1 MVDDLVD
8 PNGKCKNLGPDVL
21 DVALALAADRLPVL
35 PLDPTTKRPLI
46 AGGYYSATIDRQ
58 TISRWWHKWPD
69 ALIAVATGVVSGLAA
84 LDLDARRGADLG
96 FADQFATRKHRTRSG
111 GVHLIFA
118 HVEGLRSSSG
128 KLGAGIDV
136 RAQPGCFVWWPAHGY
151 DVLNE
156 GPIATW
162 PADLI
167 EIRHQEKMGTTIVDR
182 VVPISLPPTLYQAN
196 YANKA
201 LRNRTMELIQARP
214 GTRNNTL
221 NVVTYQIG
229 RLLARGWLDR
239 TTVEQ
244 FLLFGAER
252 CGLVADDGIRS
263 VRATLESG
271 LQAGMKRPYHD
282 I

>member
-1 MVDDLVD
+1 MSDLAD
-8 PNGKCKNLGPDVL
+8 GLAKRNHADGSELL
-21 DVALALAADRLPVL
+21 RAAIALATGGSPIL
-35 PLDPTTKRPLI
+35 PLDLTSKRPLI
-46 AGGYYSATIDRQ
+46 AGGYYGATINPA
-58 TISRWWHKWPD
+58 TISQWWHKWPN
-69 ALIAVATGVVSGLAA
+69 ALIAVATGVASGLAV
-84 LDLDARRGADLG
+84 LDLDPRHGADLG
-96 FADQFATRKHRTRSG
+96 FADQFATRKHRTRG
-111 GVHLIFA
+111 GGLHLIFEHA
-118 HVEGLRSSSG
+118 EDLRSSSG
-128 KLGAGIDV
+128 KLGHGIDV

-151 DVLNE
+151 EVLSE

-167 EIRHQEKMGTTIVDR
+167 ERHQEQMGTTTADR
-182 VVPISLPPTLYQAN
+182 GVPILSLPTPYQAN

-201 LRNRTMELIQARP
+201 LRNRTAELIEARP

-221 NVVTYQIG
+221 NVVAYQIG
-229 RLLARGWLDR
+229 RFLARGWLDR
-239 TTVEQ
+239 ATVDQ

-252 CGLVADDGIRS
+252 CGLVADDGIGS